1 MRLLFAFW
9 ICLLGF
15 AAPAIADMPAR
26 VSIVAFGLWDEQNV
40 FQLEASRGAAIL
52 AQDFSAGGRVTVRAN
67 TRRRGD
73 ATPQALRDALLD
85 TARKMDAE
93 RDVLV
98 VLLTSHGSPEGIAV
112 KIGRQVQ
119 VISPQ
124 RLGAWLAATGIKRK
138 VIIVSSCYSG
148 VFADALADAQTLV
161 ITAAD
166 STHPSFGC
174 TSTATWTYFGQ
185 AFLGH
190 ALHQTHSLAKA
201 FALARA
207 EIGAR
212 ERAQRFDPS
221 NPQMKGGE
229 AVLPVLP

>member
-1 MRLLFAFW
+1 MRLLSVLW

-15 AAPAIADMPAR
+15 CAPAIADMPAR

-52 AQDFSAGGRVTVRAN
+52 AKDLAAGGRVIVRAN
-67 TRRRGD
+67 TKRRAD
-73 ATPQALRDALLD
+73 ATPQALREALID
-85 TARKMDAE
+85 SARNMDAE

-98 VLLTSHGSPEGIAV
+98 VLLTSHGSADGIAV
-112 KIGRQVQ
+112 KIGRQIQ
-119 VISPQ
+119 MISPQ
-124 RLGAWLAATGIKRK
+124 QLGTWLAATGIKRK

-148 VFADALADAQTLV
+148 VFADALANAQTLV

-166 STHPSFGC
+166 SSHPSFGC
-174 TSTATWTYFGQ
+174 TSTATWTYFGE

-190 ALHQTHSLAKA
+190 ALRQTHSLAKA
-201 FALARA
+201 FAQARA
-207 EIGAR
+207 EVGAR

-221 NPQMKGGE
+221 NPQMRGGE
-229 AVLPVLP
+229 AVLPLLP